1 MWWAVQIIPK
11 SQNSSEK
18 EMKVRECDVGL
29 SYISS
34 DSLESLGSFQTC
46 VLDVASDVE
55 CGGTG
60 LTGSL
65 SKLKQ

>member
-1 MWWAVQIIPK
+1 
-11 SQNSSEK
+11 
-18 EMKVRECDVGL
+18 MKVRECDVGL

-34 DSLESLGSFQTC
+34 WKPADSLESLGSFQTC